1 MAVICGRHD
10 ALEVV
15 QHVVR
20 PDLREYLADAGEEDD
35 VKNRLVD
42 LGADRR
48 SDMKL
53 RIEHALEEL
62 AEVLLILLKLRGEH
76 TLQMP
81 RPLRIST
88 VRS

>member
-1 MAVICGRHD
+1 M
-10 ALEVV
+10 
-15 QHVVR
+15 R

-62 AEVLLILLKLRGEH
+62 AEVLLILLKLRGEY